1 VTLGGSTC
9 LPWGRQHQTVAAVV
23 MVLAAVA
30 PGCSDRSGEASKATG
45 TTAAV
50 GGTSATIGS
59 GSATGPVTEDDMT
72 GIDDYLR
79 RLDVELDRLDSDMA
93 VGEGEMQ
100 QVVFETRK
108 RVAIGAVTRRVLA
121 LRERLAAVKSLDR
134 VSDGDRTVLV
144 SQLQEQINGLTG
156 LSARIQGDVDEA
168 TLRADAQRIVTDYRV
183 YVLTIPKARGF
194 VVVDVELAAADRL
207 SSLAD
212 RLASTVDQARGDT
225 TAARAD
231 LALVRSK
238 LATVSGTVA
247 PVPAGLL
254 ALEPAGYPAHLSIL
268 EQARQSLRA
277 GRSALSD
284 AAGFARLVIAELK

>member
-1 VTLGGSTC
+1 
-9 LPWGRQHQTVAAVV
+9 

-30 PGCSDRSGEASKATG
+30 AACSDRSGGASKAPG

-79 RLDVELDRLDSDMA
+79 RLDGELDRLDSDMA

-108 RVAIGAVTRRVLA
+108 RAAIGAVTRRVLA
-121 LRERLAAVKSLDR
+121 LRERLTTAKSLDR
-134 VSDGDRTVLV
+134 VSDGDRTALV
-144 SQLQEQINGLTG
+144 SQLQEQINGLTS

-194 VVVDVELAAADRL
+194 VVADVELAAADRL

-212 RLASTVDQARGDT
+212 RLASAVDQARGDT

-238 LATVSGTVA
+238 LATVSGTVT
-247 PVPAGLL
+247 PVPSGLL
-254 ALEPAGYPAHLSIL
+254 ALEPAEYPANHPIL